1 MLGNH
6 ELTKEIA
13 TNWKTQALKSNT
25 KSCDYLGLSLDRKIS
40 ELKMHINVAYTMG
53 ILKGVQFLHSG
64 KLKGKGTARSWA
76 RKSGPLKN
84 PTDPGQ

>member
-1 MLGNH
+1 MLGKH

-40 ELKMHINVAYTMG
+40 ELKTYINVVYTM
-53 ILKGVQFLHSG
+53 VF
-64 KLKGKGTARSWA
+64 
-76 RKSGPLKN
+76 
-84 PTDPGQ
+84 